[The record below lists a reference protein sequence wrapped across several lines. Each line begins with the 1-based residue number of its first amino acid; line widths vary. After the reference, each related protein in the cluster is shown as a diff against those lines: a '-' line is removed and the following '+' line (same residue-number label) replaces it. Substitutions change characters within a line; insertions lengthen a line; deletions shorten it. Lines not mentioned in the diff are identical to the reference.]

1 MAESG
6 KQCHPIIEIRPFVI
20 VPHSVIIVLDDFNE
34 RTQDLG
40 EENDTDEH
48 EDDSHDH
55 LVDWNGEVVT
65 IAYGGK
71 SCESIVA
78 GYNCLW
84 AIIVWTIFPFKMLVV
99 YPFALFGKT
108 ILILWRQKVQ
118 ELLPL

>member
-55 LVDWNGEVVT
+55 LVD
-65 IAYGGK
+65 
-71 SCESIVA
+71 
-78 GYNCLW
+78 
-84 AIIVWTIFPFKMLVV
+84 
-99 YPFALFGKT
+99 
-108 ILILWRQKVQ
+108 
-118 ELLPL
+118 